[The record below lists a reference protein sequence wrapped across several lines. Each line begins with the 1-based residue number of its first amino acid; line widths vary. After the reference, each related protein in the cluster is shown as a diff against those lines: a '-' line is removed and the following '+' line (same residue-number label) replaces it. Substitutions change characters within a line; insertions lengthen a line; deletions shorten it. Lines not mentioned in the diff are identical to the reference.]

1 MKAGSIL
8 GPGRVVVVDVPEP
21 VVRPGSLIVAVDRCA
36 IGGSDVVAVDSG
48 QVPAPAWFGHSWSGR
63 VIEVGQGVQGH
74 FEGERVVGAAPPPCG
89 ACPHCAAGH
98 PQHCDLVLEM
108 IIGTDALASNHGA
121 FAERI
126 RVDHRRVRRT
136 PDGIDENEA
145 AIAEPAAVA
154 AHALARSGMDL
165 GDIVV
170 VIGAGTIGLLVAELA
185 RLAGAAR
192 VVAIDPSA
200 ARRELA
206 CDLGSD
212 AAFAASDDV
221 LPWLEGHGHRLG
233 ADVVFDCVGADQALT
248 DAVELA
254 RHGGTVV
261 AVGVNSSASRAVPA
275 DLVKHEITIRAS
287 LGYSTGDVQRV
298 LELLAEDRLRVGSI
312 IDPEIRTLD
321 ELPAALE
328 AAASTSGRTILI
340 NPAGLS

>member
-1 MKAGSIL
+1 MKAALIRAAGKIEI
-8 GPGRVVVVDVPEP
+8 VDVAEP
-21 VVRPGSLIVAVDRCA
+21 VIRPGSLIVAIDRCA
-36 IGGSDVVAVDSG
+36 IGGSDVLAADTGVL
-48 QVPAPAWFGHSWSGR
+48 PAPAWFGHSWSGR
-63 VIEVGQGVQGH
+63 VVEVGPDVDGH

-89 ACPHCAAGH
+89 SCPHCGAGY
-98 PQHCDLVLEM
+98 PENCDMVLEM
-108 IIGTDALASNHGA
+108 IIGTDDLASGHGA

-145 AIAEPAAVA
+145 ALAEPAAVA
-154 AHALARSGMDL
+154 AHALARSAMNL
-165 GDIVV
+165 GDLVV

-192 VVAIDPSA
+192 VVAVDPSPV
-200 ARRELA
+200 RRELA

-212 AAFAASDDV
+212 AAFALPADV
-221 LPWLEGHGHRLG
+221 VNWLETHGHRLG

-248 DAVELA
+248 DAVQLA

-261 AVGVNSSASRAVPA
+261 AVGVNSSSSRAVPA

-298 LELLAEDRLRVGSI
+298 LELLAEDRLRVGAL
-312 IDPEIRTLD
+312 IDPDIRSLD
-321 ELPAALE
+321 RLASGLKSAAM
-328 AAASTSGRTILI
+328 TSGRTILVS
-340 NPAGLS
+340 PL

>member
-1 MKAGSIL
+1 VKAALIRAAGKIEI
-8 GPGRVVVVDVPEP
+8 VDVAEP
-21 VVRPGSLIVAVDRCA
+21 VIRPGSLIVAIDRCA
-36 IGGSDVVAVDSG
+36 IGGSDVLAADTGVL
-48 QVPAPAWFGHSWSGR
+48 PAPAWFGHSWSGR
-63 VIEVGQGVQGH
+63 VVEVGPDVDGH

-89 ACPHCAAGH
+89 SCPHCGAGY
-98 PQHCDLVLEM
+98 PENCDMVLEM
-108 IIGTDALASNHGA
+108 IIGTDDLASGHGA

-145 AIAEPAAVA
+145 ALAEPAAVA
-154 AHALARSGMDL
+154 AHALARSAMNL
-165 GDIVV
+165 GDLVV

-192 VVAIDPSA
+192 VVAVDPSPV
-200 ARRELA
+200 RRELA

-212 AAFAASDDV
+212 AAFALPADV
-221 LPWLEGHGHRLG
+221 VNWLETHGHRLG

-248 DAVELA
+248 DAVQLA

-261 AVGVNSSASRAVPA
+261 AVGVNSSSSRAVPA

-298 LELLAEDRLRVGSI
+298 LELLAEDRLRVGAL
-312 IDPEIRTLD
+312 IDPDIRSLD
-321 ELPAALE
+321 RLASGLKSAAM
-328 AAASTSGRTILI
+328 TSGRTILVS
-340 NPAGLS
+340 PL

>member
-1 MKAGSIL
+1 M
-8 GPGRVVVVDVPEP
+8 
-21 VVRPGSLIVAVDRCA
+21 
-36 IGGSDVVAVDSG
+36 
-48 QVPAPAWFGHSWSGR
+48 
-63 VIEVGQGVQGH
+63 
-74 FEGERVVGAAPPPCG
+74 
-89 ACPHCAAGH
+89 
-98 PQHCDLVLEM
+98 VLEM
-108 IIGTDALASNHGA
+108 IIGTDGLASSHGA
-121 FAERI
+121 FAEQI

-145 AIAEPAAVA
+145 ALAEPAAVA
-154 AHALARSGMDL
+154 AHALARSGMSL
-165 GDIVV
+165 GDLVV

-212 AAFAASDDV
+212 AAFAATDDV
-221 LPWLEGHGHRLG
+221 VSWLERHGHGLG

-254 RHGGTVV
+254 RHGATVV
-261 AVGVNSSASRAVPA
+261 AVGVSSSSSRAVPA

-298 LELLAEDRLRVGSI
+298 LELLAEDRLRVSSL
-312 IDPEIRTLD
+312 IDPDIRSLD
-321 ELPAALE
+321 RLASGLRSAAL
-328 AAASTSGRTILI
+328 TNGRTILV
-340 NPAGLS
+340 NPQQLSQQ

>member
-1 MKAGSIL
+1 MKAGVVR
-8 GPGRVVVVDVPEP
+8 GPGNVEIIEVAEP
-21 VVRPGSLIVAVDRCA
+21 VLRPGSLIVAIDRCA
-36 IGGSDVVAVDSG
+36 IGGSDVLAAATGVL
-48 QVPAPAWFGHSWSGR
+48 PAPAWFGHSWSGR
-63 VIEVGQGVQGH
+63 VLEVGDGVDGH

-89 ACPHCAAGH
+89 SCPHCRAGYAEN
-98 PQHCDLVLEM
+98 CDLVLEM
-108 IIGTDALASNHGA
+108 IIGTDDLASSHGA
-121 FAERI
+121 FAEQI

-145 AIAEPAAVA
+145 ALAEPAAVA
-154 AHALARSGMDL
+154 AHAVARSGMSL
-165 GDIVV
+165 GNLVV

-200 ARRELA
+200 MRRELA

-212 AAFAASDDV
+212 AAFTSATDV
-221 LPWLEGHGHRLG
+221 VVWLERHGHGLG

-261 AVGVNSSASRAVPA
+261 AVGVNSSSSRAVPA

-298 LELLAEDRLRVGSI
+298 LELLAEDRLRVGSL
-312 IDPEIRTLD
+312 IDPDIRSLD
-321 ELPAALE
+321 RLASGLESAAL
-328 AAASTSGRTILI
+328 TTGRTILVS
-340 NPAGLS
+340 PL